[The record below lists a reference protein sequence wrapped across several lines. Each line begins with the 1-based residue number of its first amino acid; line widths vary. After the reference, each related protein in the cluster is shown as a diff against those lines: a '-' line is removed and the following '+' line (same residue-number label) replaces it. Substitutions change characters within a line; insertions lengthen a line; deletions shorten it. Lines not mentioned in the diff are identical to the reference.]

1 MPWSFPGL
9 FQDEQYWGL
18 TAYLLDEN
26 GIDLGKPLS
35 THEKCEGCDNEGI
48 CDCERVKEPLG
59 PDNAA
64 DILIIPQLVQTHKT
78 AIETEQVVAVVVV
91 GLFLAAA
98 VAYWLLRAI

>member
-1 MPWSFPGL
+1 MPFAFPGR

-26 GIDLGKPLS
+26 GIDLGKPLHH
-35 THEKCEGCDNEGI
+35 TEKEETCTCEENCKCEQ
-48 CDCERVKEPLG
+48 VKEPLG

-64 DILIIPQLVQTHKT
+64 EILIIPELVQTHKT
-78 AIETEQVVAVVVV
+78 AIETEQIVTVVVV

-98 VAYWLLRAI
+98 VAYWLVRAM